1 MKSKQTHR
9 VVAAARSEHLLAAD
23 VVVPETW
30 RRHHARLLELR
41 EKVIGDWTE
50 LADEVAEST
59 TEPGM
64 HPADGATDCFDRNLA
79 FSLLSYEQNALSEI
93 NDALKRILAGTY
105 GVCELTGQPSPRRRL
120 EAIPWARH
128 TVQAQAT
135 LENASE
141 IPTPNS
147 KGA

>member
-1 MKSKQTHR
+1 MKSKPTHR
-9 VVAAARSEHLLAAD
+9 VMAAATSEYLLVPD

-30 RRHHARLLELR
+30 QRHHARLLVLR
-41 EKVIGDWTE
+41 ERVIRDRTA

-59 TEPGM
+59 AEPGM
-64 HPADGATDCFDRNLA
+64 HPADAATDCFDQNLA

-105 GVCELTGQPSPRRRL
+105 GLCELTGQPIPRRRL
-120 EAIPWARH
+120 EAIPWARS
-128 TVQAQAT
+128 TVEAQAA

-141 IPTPNS
+141 MPTPHSNS
-147 KGA
+147 A